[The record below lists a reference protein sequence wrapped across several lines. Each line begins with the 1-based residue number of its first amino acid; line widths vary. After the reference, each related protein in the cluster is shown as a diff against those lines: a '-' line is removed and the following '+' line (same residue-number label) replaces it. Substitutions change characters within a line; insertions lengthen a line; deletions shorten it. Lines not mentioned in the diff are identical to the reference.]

1 MGEKGHLWLE
11 FRPNPFST
19 FGDQVSPQ
27 AKKPRACQS
36 TLRASLRVISEPA
49 QIPVLAKLLSSQPD
63 VDDEMGFR
71 KHLRRIVSFL
81 SDLDDASDFLRAAVC
96 FIRSTSST
104 RADRHNQLA
113 ARSATG
119 GSTATAARA
128 SKCILALIG
137 FSIIG
142 PLTAPLR
149 MTACSQVRGHCI
161 LLDSIPLPITPAW
174 RGGCQWWPFPEGW
187 RFWSVSVSAV
197 RVSTR
202 ELVRAAVV
210 VNVCEV

>member
-1 MGEKGHLWLE
+1 M
-11 FRPNPFST
+11 F
-19 FGDQVSPQ
+19 
-27 AKKPRACQS
+27 
-36 TLRASLRVISEPA
+36 SEPA
-49 QIPVLAKLLSSQPD
+49 QFPVLAKLLSSQPD

-149 MTACSQVRGHCI
+149 MTACSQVQRPLYFVGHYPSSHNACLARWLPMVALSRGLAI
-161 LLDSIPLPITPAW
+161 L
-174 RGGCQWWPFPEGW
+174 
-187 RFWSVSVSAV
+187 V
-197 RVSTR
+197 RV
-202 ELVRAAVV
+202 
-210 VNVCEV
+210 CERGARFTT

>member
-1 MGEKGHLWLE
+1 MEPNSERFELE
-11 FRPNPFST
+11 LNGREWDTSGSSFVQILSVLLEIRFRPKRKNPEEDFASEPPRVFSE
-19 FGDQVSPQ
+19 Q
-27 AKKPRACQS
+27 
-36 TLRASLRVISEPA
+36 PA

-104 RADRHNQLA
+104 RADRHNPLA

-128 SKCILALIG
+128 SKCILALIRPACYPAQN
-137 FSIIG
+137 SIRTNRFRG
-142 PLTAPLR
+142 RTALIR
-149 MTACSQVRGHCI
+149 THARCG
-161 LLDSIPLPITPAW
+161 A
-174 RGGCQWWPFPEGW
+174 
-187 RFWSVSVSAV
+187 
-197 RVSTR
+197 
-202 ELVRAAVV
+202 
-210 VNVCEV
+210 

>member
-1 MGEKGHLWLE
+1 MEPNSERFELE
-11 FRPNPFST
+11 LNGREWDTSGSSFVQILSVLLEIRFRPKRKNPER
-19 FGDQVSPQ
+19 VSRLCE
-27 AKKPRACQS
+27 RATAC
-36 TLRASLRVISEPA
+36 VFSEPA

-104 RADRHNQLA
+104 RADRHNPLA

-128 SKCILALIG
+128 SKCILALIRPACYPAQN
-137 FSIIG
+137 SIRTNRFRG
-142 PLTAPLR
+142 RTALIR
-149 MTACSQVRGHCI
+149 THARCG
-161 LLDSIPLPITPAW
+161 A
-174 RGGCQWWPFPEGW
+174 
-187 RFWSVSVSAV
+187 
-197 RVSTR
+197 
-202 ELVRAAVV
+202 
-210 VNVCEV
+210 

>member
-36 TLRASLRVISEPA
+36 TLRASRRVFSEPA
-49 QIPVLAKLLSSQPD
+49 QFPVLAKLLSSQPD

-161 LLDSIPLPITPAW
+161 LLDIIPLPITPAW

>member
-1 MGEKGHLWLE
+1 MPKPPAGNGGERLVRWSQTVKVLSYNSMGEKGHLWLE

-36 TLRASLRVISEPA
+36 TLRASRRVFSEPA
-49 QIPVLAKLLSSQPD
+49 QFPVLAKLLSSQPD

-71 KHLRRIVSFL
+71 RQLRRIVSFL

-128 SKCILALIG
+128 SKCILALIRPACYPAQN
-137 FSIIG
+137 SIRTNRFRGRTALIRTHARCQIG
-142 PLTAPLR
+142 VGL
-149 MTACSQVRGHCI
+149 
-161 LLDSIPLPITPAW
+161 SIMVP
-174 RGGCQWWPFPEGW
+174 
-187 RFWSVSVSAV
+187 
-197 RVSTR
+197 
-202 ELVRAAVV
+202 
-210 VNVCEV
+210 